1 MNKKFISLVMLAV
14 LLAFGF
20 ASNGCSTV
28 PSSKFLPNNLEI
40 DEILGPVPGDFL
52 GYHEAF
58 EQAKKLYPRAQAII
72 YLKSTGGNK
81 TIPWTVVHGYY
92 AVTIK
97 LIPRAPKGK

>member
-1 MNKKFISLVMLAV
+1 MNKKFIPLAMLAV

-28 PSSKFLPNNLEI
+28 PSSKFVPNNLEI

-52 GYHEAF
+52 SYHEAF
-58 EQAKKLYPRAQAII
+58 DQAKKLYPKAQAII

-81 TIPWTVVHGYY
+81 SIPWAVAHGYY

-97 LIPRAPKGK
+97 LVPRVPKAR